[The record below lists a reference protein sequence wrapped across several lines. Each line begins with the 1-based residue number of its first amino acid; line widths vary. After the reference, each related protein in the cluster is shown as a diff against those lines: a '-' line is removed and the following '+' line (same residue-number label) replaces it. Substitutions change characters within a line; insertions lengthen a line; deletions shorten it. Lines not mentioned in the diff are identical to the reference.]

1 MAILADFHLHSEHST
16 DSQAPIAD
24 MIQAAVNKGLKSICF
39 TEHMDKGFPGCEKY
53 PAPAFE
59 VNVDSYLYDLLTKKK
74 QFEKD
79 IEVYFGLEMGLQES
93 AFRDNAII
101 AKSHEF
107 DFIIGSIH
115 LVDGKDPYDPDFFKE
130 VTGKAAVTNYFK
142 ATLANIKKFQN
153 FDILGHMDYIARK
166 LPEGED
172 FFKPSDYSDLLDE
185 ILTFLIENEKGIELN
200 TSPLVKGFKNPNPH
214 IDILKRYKE
223 LGGDRITVGSD
234 AHKPEN
240 VGAKFDVAEEILK
253 SLGYKYYCVY
263 SNRIANYQKL
273 V

>member
-130 VTGKAAVTNYFK
+130 VTGKPAVTNYFK
-142 ATLANIKKFQN
+142 TTLANIKKFQN

>member
-16 DSQAPIAD
+16 DSEAPIAD
-24 MIQAAVNKGLKSICF
+24 MIKSAVDKGLKTICF

-59 VNVDSYLYDLLTKKK
+59 VNVDSYLYDLVTKKK
-74 QFEKD
+74 EFEKD

-93 AFRDNAII
+93 VFKENAIV
-101 AKSHEF
+101 ARSHEF

-115 LVDGKDPYDPDFFKE
+115 LVEGKDVYEPDFFDE
-130 VTGKAAVTNYFK
+130 ITGKAAVTRYFK
-142 ATLANIKKFQN
+142 TILSNIKRFQN
-153 FDILGHMDYIARK
+153 FDVLGHMDYIVRR

-172 FFKPSDYSDLLDE
+172 FYKPSDYSDIIDE
-185 ILTFLIENEKGIELN
+185 ILTFLVENEKGIELN
-200 TSPLVKGFKNPNPH
+200 TSQLLKGFKNANPH

-223 LGGDRITVGSD
+223 LGGDIITIGSD

-240 VGAKFDVAEEILK
+240 VGAKFDVAEEIMK
-253 SLGYKYYCVY
+253 DVGFKYYCVY